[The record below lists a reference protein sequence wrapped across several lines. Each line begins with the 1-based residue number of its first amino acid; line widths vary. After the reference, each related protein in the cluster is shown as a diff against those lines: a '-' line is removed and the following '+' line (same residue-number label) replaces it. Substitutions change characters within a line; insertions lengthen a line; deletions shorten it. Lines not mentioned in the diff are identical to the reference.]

1 MTIDILVKRKD
12 EHASEKMLETLP
24 NCPICG
30 AKAYL
35 EGDTVDGFWFGWSV
49 GCPRYC
55 LNDGIHGHNDN
66 TPKRDRLAAHGFS
79 TKYTAK
85 RWWINRIKRAGIG
98 GKGGK
103 MKAKT
108 KKIRR
113 GLYKYKGY
121 ELRRFG
127 YHQPDHCVLWEGVNI
142 ETRNAD
148 FHARTKRQLVLLI
161 DEYEKS
167 TCESASLREGGKHN
181 G

>member
-1 MTIDILVKRKD
+1 
-12 EHASEKMLETLP
+12 
-24 NCPICG
+24 
-30 AKAYL
+30 
-35 EGDTVDGFWFGWSV
+35 
-49 GCPRYC
+49 
-55 LNDGIHGHNDN
+55 
-66 TPKRDRLAAHGFS
+66 
-79 TKYTAK
+79 
-85 RWWINRIKRAGIG
+85 
-98 GKGGK
+98 

-127 YHQPDHCVLWEGVNI
+127 YYQPDHCVLWEGVNI

-148 FHARTKRQLVLLI
+148 YHARTKRQLVLLI

-167 TCESASLREGGKHN
+167 TCESASNGREIANVDFSIMSNCTASANLREGGKHN